1 MAENFTL
8 LDTAISTSYV
18 QLLLV
23 GDDDGI
29 PTTGNGRVLVS
40 SSGAKKSCFEIGYDS
55 CGVKDGAFDF
65 DVASH
70 DGTNGLKLGGA
81 IVTSTAAEINYLDIT
96 SAGKTQAS
104 KAVVTDGNGD
114 IQVPDSDKFN
124 FGAGNDMAL
133 YHDGSNSYITNLT
146 GILKLATETS
156 GIAVTI
162 GHTTSEVTVADNLT
176 VTGTLASTGVAT
188 LSSLVCTAAATFGGG
203 TGSSG
208 ATISTTGTGTFD
220 GILKTED
227 TTEATSTTDG
237 SLQTD
242 GGLSVAKDCVFGDDV
257 KLLSDSAVLNMGAGN
272 DVTLTHDG
280 TTGGTLAGTPISI
293 NSTGDLTLDSS
304 TDIVVDA
311 AGGNIE
317 FKDAGVLQLTLDMDG
332 TGSAQV
338 LKLGVD
344 SDDLIFQQ
352 YDSYE
357 VCRMADD
364 RRLYFYDKGGE
375 YISSDGTNLTVTAG
389 TDLILAAGTALNITA
404 DVIDLSDATKD
415 VTLNSAVDAINFDS
429 NTLSIDASN
438 NRVGV
443 GIAAPEAKLHVLTG
457 DASIAPESDADELVI
472 EGSGHTGMSILG
484 GASHSMTIA
493 FGDSGDANI
502 GQISYDHNNNA
513 MNFVTAT
520 TQAMIIDS
528 SGNIGIGLTP
538 TSNMVG
544 LSIEDG
550 CITLKE
556 RATPTADADYGK
568 VYTKTDNKLYFQDG
582 AGTEHELAFA

>member
-1 MAENFTL
+1 MADLTSFVGV
-8 LDTAISTSYV
+8 AVSTGYV
-18 QLLLV
+18 QQLITAKDTGV
-23 GDDDGI
+23 PGSDES
-29 PTTGNGRVLVS
+29 PNTTIVYSANN
-40 SSGAKKSCFEIGYDS
+40 KPSCFEIGEVQ
-55 CGVKDGAFDF
+55 CKITDGSNDI
-65 DVASH
+65 DIASH
-70 DGTNGLKLGGA
+70 DGTNGLKLGGTL
-81 IVTSTAAEINYLDIT
+81 VTSTAAEINYLDIT
-96 SAGKTQAS
+96 AVGKTQAS
-104 KAVVTDGNGD
+104 KAVVTDSNGD

-133 YHDGSNSYITNLT
+133 YHDGSNSYIANQT
-146 GILKLATETS
+146 GALKLATETS

-162 GHTTSEVTVADNLT
+162 GHTTSETTVADNLN
-176 VTGTLASTGVAT
+176 
-188 LSSLVCTAAATFGGG
+188 
-203 TGSSG
+203 
-208 ATISTTGTGTFD
+208 TTG
-220 GILKTED
+220 LVRVND
-227 TTEATSTTDG
+227 TTDATSATDG

-242 GGLSVAKDCVFGDDV
+242 GGLSVVKDCVFGDDV
-257 KLLSDSAVLNMGAGN
+257 FLLSDAAVLNMGAGN

-280 TTGGTLAGTPISI
+280 ITGLRIDATPISMT
-293 NSTGDLTLDSS
+293 STGDLTLDST
-304 TDIVVDA
+304 TDVVIDA
-311 AGGNIE
+311 AGGNVE
-317 FKDAGVLQLTLDMDG
+317 FKDAGTLQLTLDMDTTSG
-332 TGSAQV
+332 VQI

-344 SDDLIFQQ
+344 TDDLVFQQ
-352 YDSYE
+352 YDGSE

-375 YISSDGTNLTVTAG
+375 YISSDGTDLT
-389 TDLILAAGTALNITA
+389 IAAGTAVNITA

-443 GIAAPEAKLHVLTG
+443 GIAAPEAKLHILTG
-457 DASIAPESDADELVI
+457 DASIAPSSDADEFVI

-493 FGDSGDANI
+493 FGDSGDADI
-502 GQISYDHNNNA
+502 GQISYDHGSNA

-520 TQAMIIDS
+520 DQAMTIDS

-582 AGTEHELAFA
+582 AGTEHELAFV

>member
-1 MAENFTL
+1 MADLTSFVGV
-8 LDTAISTSYV
+8 AVSTGYV
-18 QLLLV
+18 QQLITAKDTGV
-23 GDDDGI
+23 PGSDES
-29 PTTGNGRVLVS
+29 PNTTIVYSANN
-40 SSGAKKSCFEIGYDS
+40 KPSCFEIGEVQ
-55 CGVKDGAFDF
+55 CKITDGSNDI
-65 DVASH
+65 DIASH
-70 DGTNGLKLGGA
+70 DGTNGLKLGGTL
-81 IVTSTAAEINYLDIT
+81 VTSTAAEINYLDIT
-96 SAGKTQAS
+96 AVGKTQAS
-104 KAVVTDGNGD
+104 KAVVTDSNGD

-133 YHDGSNSYITNLT
+133 YHDGSNSYIANQT
-146 GILKLATETS
+146 GALKLATETS

-162 GHTTSEVTVADNLT
+162 GHTTSETTVADNLN
-176 VTGTLASTGVAT
+176 
-188 LSSLVCTAAATFGGG
+188 
-203 TGSSG
+203 
-208 ATISTTGTGTFD
+208 TTG
-220 GILKTED
+220 LVRVND
-227 TTEATSTTDG
+227 TTDATSATDG

-242 GGLSVAKDCVFGDDV
+242 GGLSVVKDCVFGDDV
-257 KLLSDSAVLNMGAGN
+257 FLLSDAAVLNMGAGN

-280 TTGGTLAGTPISI
+280 ITGLRIDATPISMT
-293 NSTGDLTLDSS
+293 STGDLTLDST
-304 TDIVVDA
+304 TDVVIDA
-311 AGGNIE
+311 AGGNVE
-317 FKDAGVLQLTLDMDG
+317 FKDAGTLQLTLDMDTTSG
-332 TGSAQV
+332 VQI

-344 SDDLIFQQ
+344 TDDLVFQQ
-352 YDSYE
+352 YDGSE

-375 YISSDGTNLTVTAG
+375 YISSDGTDLT
-389 TDLILAAGTALNITA
+389 IAAGTAVNITA

-443 GIAAPEAKLHVLTG
+443 GIAAPEAKLHILTG
-457 DASIAPESDADELVI
+457 DASIAPSSDADEFVI

-493 FGDSGDANI
+493 FGDSGDADI
-502 GQISYDHNNNA
+502 GQISYDHGSNA

-520 TQAMIIDS
+520 TQAMTIDS

-582 AGTEHELAFA
+582 AGTEHELAFV